1 MSRPIR
7 IAFPGAWY
15 HVMNRGRRSE
25 NIYLDKLDYK
35 AFVELLQETSDA
47 WNIRIAAYCLMPNHY
62 HMLVYTP
69 EGNISRAMRH
79 INGVYT
85 QRFNRRHHLDGQ
97 LFRGRYKSI
106 IVNGDSYLLQLVR
119 YIHRNPLKAG
129 IVDDL
134 KAYLW
139 SSHKAYLSVAKK
151 WDWLHKGFI
160 LDMLTDDKKSQI
172 REYRSFVAVDNVK
185 DMEDAMD
192 SRKWPSM
199 LGPQEFIDW
208 VKATFKDIKGSDDM
222 PQIRELYPD
231 TDKIISIVSASYEVT
246 RKDLFTSKRGT
257 FNEPRCAA
265 IYLLRRVR
273 RDRLKEIGK
282 IFNLEKNSSVSSVIE
297 RMKLRI
303 QNNREIKMRI
313 QKIEDEI
320 RMS

>member
-1 MSRPIR
+1 
-7 IAFPGAWY
+7 
-15 HVMNRGRRSE
+15 MNRGRRSE

-246 RKDLFTSKRGT
+246 RKDLLTSKRGT

>member
-35 AFVELLQETSDA
+35 AFIELLQETSDA

-85 QRFNRRHHLDGQ
+85 QRFNRRYHLDGQ

-172 REYRSFVAVDNVK
+172 RQYRSFVAVDDDK
-185 DMEDAMD
+185 DLEDAMD

-208 VKATFKDIKGSDDM
+208 LKATYKDIKGSDDM

-265 IYLLRRVR
+265 IYLLRKVR

-297 RMKLRI
+297 RMKMRM
-303 QNNREIKMRI
+303 QNNREIKIRI